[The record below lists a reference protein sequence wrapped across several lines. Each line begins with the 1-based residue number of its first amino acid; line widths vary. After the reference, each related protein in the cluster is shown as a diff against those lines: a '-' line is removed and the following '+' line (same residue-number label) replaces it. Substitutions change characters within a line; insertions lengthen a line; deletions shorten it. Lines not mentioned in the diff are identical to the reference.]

1 MFGFSRPPEAQAKV
15 ADVDCSEKTVLVTGS
30 TSGIGRAAAQSFG
43 RLGAHV
49 LVHGRDTEAGAEVVD
64 EIDSSDGT
72 AEFLRADFI
81 EPQQVTELAEAV
93 DDAVETLDVLCN
105 NAGGLFETT
114 DPTSLGVDPAFHINH
129 LAPYQL
135 TGELLDTLGPG
146 GRVITTAS
154 LAHRGTTLN
163 LDELMDVVGLSTAAA
178 YARSKLAN
186 VQFAAEL
193 GRRLAAADRDVT
205 SNAFHPGVIP
215 GSEFGR
221 AFPGASSE
229 LFQLLGRSPLTE
241 SVEEG
246 AATLVYLGVS
256 AEVAE
261 TTGTYFARR
270 RENRPSPDAR
280 DRTAQRA
287 LWERSAELLDI
298 EEPLSAYAE
307 SVDV

>member
-1 MFGFSRPPEAQAKV
+1 MFGFARPPEEQAKV
-15 ADVDCSEKTVLVTGS
+15 ADVDCSEQTILVTGS

-64 EIDSSDGT
+64 EIESTDGT

-81 EPQQVTELAEAV
+81 EPQQVSELADTVSESV
-93 DDAVETLDVLCN
+93 DTLDVLCN
-105 NAGGLFETT
+105 NAGGLFETVE
-114 DPTSLGVDPAFHINH
+114 PTSLGVDPAFHINH

-135 TGELLDTLGPG
+135 TAELLDTLGSG
-146 GRVITTAS
+146 SRVITTAS
-154 LAHRGTTLN
+154 IAHRGTTLN
-163 LDELMDVVGLSTAAA
+163 LDELMEIAGLSTAAA

-193 GRRLAAADRDVT
+193 GRRLTAAGREVT
-205 SNAFHPGVIP
+205 SNSFHPGVIP

-221 AFPGASSE
+221 AFPGISSE
-229 LFQLLGRSPLTE
+229 LFQLFDGSPFTE

-256 AEVAE
+256 EDVAA
-261 TTGTYFARR
+261 TTGKYFARR

-280 DRTAQRA
+280 DRTAQRK
-287 LWERSAELLDI
+287 LWKESAKILDI
-298 EEPLSAYAE
+298 DEPLAEYADA
-307 SVDV
+307 SD

>member
-1 MFGFSRPPEAQAKV
+1 MFGFSRPPEEQAKA
-15 ADVDCSEKTVLVTGS
+15 ADVDCSETTVLVTGS
-30 TSGIGRAAAQSFG
+30 TSGIGRAAAESFG

-49 LVHGRDTEAGAEVVD
+49 LVHGRDTEAGADVVE
-64 EIDSSDGT
+64 EIDSTDGT
-72 AEFLRADFI
+72 AEFFRADFLNPA
-81 EPQQVTELAEAV
+81 EVTELAEAV
-93 DDAVETLDVLCN
+93 DDAVDTLDVLCN

-114 DPTSLGVDPAFHINH
+114 EPTSLSVDPAFHVNH

-135 TGELLDTLGPG
+135 TADLLDTLGPG

-163 LDELMDVVGLSTAAA
+163 LDELMDFTGLSTVAA
-178 YARSKLAN
+178 YCRSKLAN

-193 GRRLAAADRDVT
+193 GRRLAAADREVT
-205 SNAFHPGVIP
+205 SNSFHPGIIP

-221 AFPGASSE
+221 AFPGVSSE
-229 LFQLLGRSPLTE
+229 LFQLFDQSPFTE

-256 AEVAE
+256 EDVAD

-287 LWERSAELLDI
+287 LWKRSAEILDI
-298 EEPLSAYAE
+298 EEPLAEYAE
-307 SVDV
+307 P